1 MVSPAGEWSHSE
13 QGAGFASLESLVQDY
28 ENKIVELEQ
37 EHEAAQAT
45 KDWFAILDQMGAICR
60 ASRNMHDA
68 LQHAVEATVDFEQR
82 TQLQMLSDQASEID
96 RAAELLQTDVQN
108 AIQYSMARQTEL
120 QAGFGRA
127 QSRAA
132 HRLNI
137 LAAIFLPLATVSSV
151 FGMNLTSGVE
161 QTSPL
166 LFWFVLGLGL
176 ILGAG
181 IGVFVMDVKALNPD
195 DW

>member
-1 MVSPAGEWSHSE
+1 
-13 QGAGFASLESLVQDY
+13 
-28 ENKIVELEQ
+28 
-37 EHEAAQAT
+37 
-45 KDWFAILDQMGAICR
+45 
-60 ASRNMHDA
+60 MHDA
-68 LQHAVEATVDFEQR
+68 LQHAVEATADFEQR
-82 TQLQMLSDQASEID
+82 TELQMLSDQASEID